1 MTDIIYQF
9 VHKQDC
15 KRKTTKP
22 VGNNPPVGVVAAAK
36 HGDKVYIG
44 WSKCHLTLEPFDRER
59 GLKIAVG
66 RASPKRFI
74 DPVPRVLLQPMA
86 EMTTRATKYFKDAE
100 VVNSTPVQQ
109 D

>member
-15 KRKTTKP
+15 KRKTAKP
-22 VGNNPPVGVVAAAK
+22 VGNNPPVGVVAAVK
-36 HGDKVYIG
+36 HGDKVFVG
-44 WSKCHLTLEPFDRER
+44 WSKCHSTLDSFDRKR

-74 DPVPRVLLQPMA
+74 DSVPRELMQPMVA
-86 EMTTRATKYFKDAE
+86 MTARATKYFKDAE
-100 VVNSTPVQQ
+100 VVHDNGIKKI
-109 D
+109 